1 MATTAHQDRITW
13 SSLIRHAI
21 PNDQVVVVD
30 LVMMVVMVVVMVVV
44 AKEHDT
50 VTLSSLPTSSLYRVC
65 DGDCDGDVDALWHR
79 TTSWSTGAVVT
90 SSLYR
95 GERSSI
101 TLMGRQWPSAPELGS
116 HWNNND
122 TLTPTVPFIHSFIH
136 SVSHPSSSSCC
147 CCCDCL
153 TITKRER

>member
-13 SSLIRHAI
+13 SSLIRRAI
-21 PNDQVVVVD
+21 PNDQVVDLVVVVVD
-30 LVMMVVMVVVMVVV
+30 LVMVMV
-44 AKEHDT
+44 AKEPDT

-122 TLTPTVPFIHSFIH
+122 TLTPTVPLIHSFIQ
-136 SVSHPSSSSCC
+136 SVIP
-147 CCCDCL
+147 L
-153 TITKRER
+153 LLVVVVVVTV

>member
-13 SSLIRHAI
+13 SSLIRRAI
-21 PNDQVVVVD
+21 PNDQVVDLVVVVVD
-30 LVMMVVMVVVMVVV
+30 LVMVVV
-44 AKEHDT
+44 AKEPDT

-122 TLTPTVPFIHSFIH
+122 TLTPTVPFIHSFIQ
-136 SVSHPSSSSCC
+136 SVIP
-147 CCCDCL
+147 L
-153 TITKRER
+153 LLVVVVVVTV

>member
-13 SSLIRHAI
+13 SSLIRRAI
-21 PNDQVVVVD
+21 PNDQVVDLVVVVVD
-30 LVMMVVMVVVMVVV
+30 LVMVMV
-44 AKEHDT
+44 AKEPDT

-122 TLTPTVPFIHSFIH
+122 TLTPTVPFIHSFIQ
-136 SVSHPSSSSCC
+136 SVIP
-147 CCCDCL
+147 L
-153 TITKRER
+153 LLVVVVVVTV